1 MNESTDRVFRDASVS
16 NASVCI
22 GAECRF
28 GGRGTEH
35 FLEHKPGHRVGC
47 NIETTVISNNY

>member
-1 MNESTDRVFRDASVS
+1 MNESMDRVFQDASVS

-47 NIETTVISNNY
+47 NT